1 MKKGGVIALVVL
13 VVATLGYVLF
23 GMSGGDAAGARTEG
37 EGGSEGAG
45 GAAVAAANA
54 GGADEGAPKV
64 GRDENEGND
73 EAEKDKDLR
82 LPGQLPSLDLPAQA
96 PEETPTKP
104 HSEVELEGTIQQVDA
119 EMAIRAVFPKIRSCF
134 AELRERAPQARG
146 RMLMKMKVRKG
157 DDGSAGTGELF
168 LKETQFTD
176 PKYLTCVRTAIDETK
191 FKTGADQIDGSFT
204 FTLWLSPEDVD
215 KHRAYEA
222 QKGAP
227 AAER

>member
-23 GMSGGDAAGARTEG
+23 GMSGGDAAARVDG
-37 EGGSEGAG
+37 EEAAG
-45 GAAVAAANA
+45 NAAGEGAAVAAANA
-54 GGADEGAPKV
+54 GGEAAAKV
-64 GRDENEGND
+64 GREENEGAD
-73 EAEKDKDLR
+73 EAEKEKDLR
-82 LPGQLPSLDLPAQA
+82 LPGQLPSLGLPEQPPQEA
-96 PEETPTKP
+96 PTKP

-119 EMAIRAVFPKIRSCF
+119 ELAIRAVFPKIRSCY

-222 QKGAP
+222 QQAAP
-227 AAER
+227 PAER